1 MYIAILHVLIEDPH
15 AAPPTTSE
23 IILGNSKLDSVP
35 QKRKWFQKEIKKRDQ
50 IQKFAMIF
58 PQCVKN
64 NNDNN
69 IRKLKRYRHSL
80 NYTTEPRVKWPA
92 FRICKMDENR
102 RALWTPEDFL
112 N

>member
-1 MYIAILHVLIEDPH
+1 MLIEDPH
-15 AAPPTTSE
+15 ATPPTTSE

-35 QKRKWFQKEIKKRDQ
+35 QQRKWFQKEIKKRDQ

-92 FRICKMDENR
+92 FHISKMDENR

>member
-1 MYIAILHVLIEDPH
+1 MLIEDLH

-23 IILGNSKLDSVP
+23 IILGDSKLDSVP
-35 QKRKWFQKEIKKRDQ
+35 QKCKWFQKEYKKKGSNPEIRND
-50 IQKFAMIF
+50 FS
-58 PQCVKN
+58 PVCDKN

-92 FRICKMDENR
+92 
-102 RALWTPEDFL
+102 
-112 N
+112 